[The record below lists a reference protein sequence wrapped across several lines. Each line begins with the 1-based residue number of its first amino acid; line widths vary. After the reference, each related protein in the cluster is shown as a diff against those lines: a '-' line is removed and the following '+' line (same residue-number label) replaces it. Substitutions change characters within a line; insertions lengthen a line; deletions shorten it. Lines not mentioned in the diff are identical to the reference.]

1 MNREHYE
8 EKRRLLGHAQPQ
20 GGQPPEHQEVGK
32 TPQEGDRLGT
42 VKFIAD
48 ARQPWIHF
56 SSAPYGYALK

>member
-20 GGQPPEHQEVGK
+20 GEQPPEHQEVGK
-32 TPQEGDRLGT
+32 TFQEGDRLGT

-48 ARQPWIHF
+48 ARKHL
-56 SSAPYGYALK
+56 SSRS